1 MSAAAPAAPAA
12 TTAHTTRLLTPVL
25 FLVTCVV
32 AVISSLGAPLIPTIS
47 NDLHVS
53 LSDAQW
59 SLTAALLS
67 GAVSAPIMGRLGDGP
82 RRREAIAAGLA
93 VVLLGGALAAVA
105 TSLPVLVAGRAMQG
119 VGLGLI
125 PLAMAAA
132 RDGLP
137 APRIAPAI
145 ALLSV
150 SAAAGVGA
158 GYPLSGLIA
167 EHLGLHAAYW
177 FGAGF
182 AAIALVAVLAVV
194 PPSTTKTAPSLDG
207 RGALLLSAGLVAL
220 LLAVGQGAA
229 WGWGSAR
236 IVALLA
242 GAVVVL
248 VGWVP
253 LQLRAAAPLIDLR
266 LLRHRAVL
274 TADASAF
281 VLGMAMYIDLSVVTA
296 LVQAPRSS
304 GYGFGASVLTAG
316 LCLVPFSVMS
326 LLASR
331 TLPLATRVLGPRGV
345 LPVGCLVIGAAGA
358 FFALDHGHL
367 VEAFIVMAIVGA
379 GMGYTFAAIPG
390 LIVRAV
396 PEQETGSAMGFYQ
409 VVRYIGFSIGSAL
422 AASILAA
429 HTPHGRH
436 LPTESGFATA
446 LWVGAALCIAAA
458 LVAWVLPGR
467 AAAPSAPDSRELAE
481 FDAEDAE
488 LGTAGVVGLRDAPR
502 VQGASGGSRPSA
514 R

>member
-1 MSAAAPAAPAA
+1 MTVPAS
-12 TTAHTTRLLTPVL
+12 RLLTPVL

-47 NDLHVS
+47 TDLHVS

-59 SLTAALLS
+59 SLTAALLA

-82 RRREAIAAGLA
+82 RRREAIAGGLV

-105 TSLPVLVAGRAMQG
+105 DSLPVLVAGRAMQG

-137 APRIAPAI
+137 GPQVAPAI

-167 EHLGLHAAYW
+167 EHFGLHAAYW
-177 FGAGF
+177 FGAGV
-182 AAIALVAVLAVV
+182 AAIALAAVLAVV
-194 PPSTTKTAPSLDG
+194 PPSTTKTPASLDA
-207 RGALLLSAGLVAL
+207 RGALLLSVGLVAL
-220 LLAVGQGAA
+220 LLAIGQGAA
-229 WGWGSAR
+229 WGWGSTR
-236 IVALLA
+236 VVALLA
-242 GAVVVL
+242 GAAVVL
-248 VGWVP
+248 IAWVP
-253 LQLRAAAPLIDLR
+253 LQLRAAAPLIELR
-266 LLRHRAVL
+266 LLRHPAVL

-281 VLGMAMYIDLSVVTA
+281 VLGMAMYIDLSVVTG
-296 LVQAPRSS
+296 LVQAPPAG

-345 LPVGCLVIGAAGA
+345 LPVGCLVMGAAGA

-367 VEAFIVMAIVGA
+367 AEAFVVMAIVGA

-422 AASILAA
+422 AASVLAA
-429 HTPHGRH
+429 HTPAGHH

-446 LWVGAALCIAAA
+446 LWVGAALCVAAA
-458 LVAWVLPGR
+458 LIAWILPGR
-467 AAAPSAPDSRELAE
+467 AVAPAVPDSRELAV

-488 LGTAGVVGLRDAPR
+488 LATAGVVGLHDAPH
-502 VQGASGGSRPSA
+502 A
-514 R
+514 RSPRESQAG